1 MNTEKRLFTL
11 VELLVVIAII
21 AILAALLLPALGKA
35 RDTAMQMKCLASM
48 KQMGVAMASYASEH
62 NDYNV
67 PFQNPGE
74 TSTWSSN
81 AAFVKH
87 LGIRH
92 YQWDNAEWD
101 KNFVCPNTKRVW
113 NFESRP
119 AAARLYRGADFSYG
133 MTYWDTTVL
142 PDGGV
147 NSWNKQKVTHLPKV
161 KSPASRFLFDERTN
175 LGDAAL
181 SSGSTNLR
189 DPAVAGG
196 WWEKGNDAL
205 DFPVVAYR
213 HGGERTVNTIYLDGH
228 GANHSYRSL
237 IPDTASSEF
246 KFRWY
251 PYR

>member
-101 KNFVCPNTKRVW
+101 KNFVCPKTKRVW
-113 NFESRP
+113 SYETRP
-119 AAARLYRGADFSYG
+119 EAARTYRGADFSYG
-133 MTYWDTTVL
+133 MTYWETTIL
-142 PDGGV
+142 PNGGA
-147 NSWNKQKVTHLPKV
+147 NAWDKQKVTHLPKV
-161 KSPASRFLFDERTN
+161 KSPSSRFLFS
-175 LGDAAL
+175 LGME
-181 SSGSTNLR
+181 TLR
-189 DPAVAGG
+189 MP
-196 WWEKGNDAL
+196 
-205 DFPVVAYR
+205 F
-213 HGGERTVNTIYLDGH
+213 
-228 GANHSYRSL
+228 S
-237 IPDTASSEF
+237 
-246 KFRWY
+246 
-251 PYR
+251 